1 MNTYFFETYLK
12 VNRRILFA
20 MSVLLIPI
28 AGCALT
34 SGGRSETPFLVEYH
48 AASGTQEKRGLQALT
63 DSGVRL
69 FAKSTLDER
78 NGGNNSFGGTVKFP
92 NSVQVTWRENITGDY
107 WTTGTVIGNYRVEVM
122 SRIPEEVFKAVNAA
136 PQRAIKLHFLVK
148 DNGVLLAWSIE
159 EQVKNGFRESMHG
172 GDFKLPTRDNGKI
185 IDPGY
190 GWQK

>member
-1 MNTYFFETYLK
+1 MSTKPTASPL
-12 VNRRILFA
+12 VLNRRYTLIA
-20 MSVLLIPI
+20 MSALITSLN
-28 AGCALT
+28 GCALAVDKP
-34 SGGRSETPFLVEYH
+34 S
-48 AASGTQEKRGLQALT
+48 ASFVVRYDLAPGAKDKKGLMAKT
-63 DSGVRL
+63 DSGSEL
-69 FAKSTLDER
+69 FASSTQTER
-78 NGGNNSFGGTVKFP
+78 NGGVNSFGGTVKLP

-148 DNGVLLAWSIE
+148 DNGVLFAWSIE

-172 GDFKLPTRDNGKI
+172 GDFKLPIRDNGKI